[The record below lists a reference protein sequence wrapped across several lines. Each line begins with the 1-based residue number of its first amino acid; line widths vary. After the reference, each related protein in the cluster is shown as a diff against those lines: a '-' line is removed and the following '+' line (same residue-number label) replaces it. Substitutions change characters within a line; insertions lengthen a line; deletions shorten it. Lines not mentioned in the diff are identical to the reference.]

1 MIENGTGTSGGMP
14 CRRGWMNMY
23 KIDDYL
29 FRYNKN
35 LIVLHVFQIDGYN
48 IYVVTSDRDGNTQ
61 EWIYNPAL
69 NGWVEHV

>member
-1 MIENGTGTSGGMP
+1 
-14 CRRGWMNMY
+14 MY